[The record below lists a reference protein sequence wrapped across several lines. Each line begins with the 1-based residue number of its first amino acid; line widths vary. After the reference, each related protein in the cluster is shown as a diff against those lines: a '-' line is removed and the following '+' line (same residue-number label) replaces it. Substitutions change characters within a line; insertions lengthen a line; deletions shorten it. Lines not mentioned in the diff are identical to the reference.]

1 MNSKQKRDL
10 ELQRIAA
17 NTAAFNL
24 LNKAFFQ
31 QPTKEPANDDQP

>member
-17 NTAAFNL
+17 NTAAWRL
-24 LNKAFFQ
+24 LNEAFFKP
-31 QPTKEPANDDQP
+31 PTKENSK